1 MTTQTTI
8 IRPSKLHKIIFH
20 RFLPVMAGLETR
32 QGDVALL
39 VNVLVLVQALQDI
52 SQMITISERI

>member
-1 MTTQTTI
+1 MRTEETGPI
-8 IRPSKLHKIIFH
+8 IRPNYTKLYSS
-20 RFLPVMAGLETR
+20 LPSTSDGWETR